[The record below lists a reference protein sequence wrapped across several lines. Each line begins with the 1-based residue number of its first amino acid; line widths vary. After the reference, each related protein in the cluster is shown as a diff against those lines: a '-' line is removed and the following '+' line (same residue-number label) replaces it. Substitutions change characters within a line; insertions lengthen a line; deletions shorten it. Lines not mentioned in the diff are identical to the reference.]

1 VVSKVFTSSVY
12 GIDGIRVE
20 VEVDLSHGLP
30 SFSVVGLPELSV
42 RESRERVRAAI
53 KNAGFDFPNDRIT
66 INLAPADVRK
76 DGSSFDLPLAVGM
89 LVVMGVIPQE
99 AVDGVLLTGEL
110 SLDGRIKGIRG
121 ALPMVLSAAKEGF
134 SRAIVP
140 TENGHESSVVKGVQ
154 VLGADHILDVVHYL
168 KGEQEL
174 RSFDSG
180 KKKELTAAAL
190 DDGLDFADIRG
201 QEQAK
206 RALEIAAA
214 GAHNILMIGPPGSGK
229 TMLARRLPT
238 ILPPLNYDEAIETT
252 KIHSIAG
259 LLNEEK
265 FLVSE
270 KPFRSPHHT
279 ISDAGLIGGGSF
291 PRPGEISLAHNG
303 VLFLD
308 ELPEFKRNI
317 LDSLRQPLEGGNV
330 VISRAAQA
338 VSFPARFM
346 LVAAMNPCP
355 CGYFGDTRRP
365 CICSGAQIHRYRT
378 RISGPLLD
386 RIDIQIGVPP
396 VTIRELTLD
405 ADGESSRMI
414 RDRVACARE
423 TQIHR
428 FAGKNFYA
436 NGQMAARSIKRY
448 CEINDNARQLLERA
462 VERFGLSA
470 RAYHRILK
478 VSRTIADLDATEN
491 IEEHHVAEAV
501 QYRVLDKR
509 LNA

>member
-1 VVSKVFTSSVY
+1 MVSKVFSSSIH

-20 VEVDLSHGLP
+20 VEVDIAHGLP
-30 SFSVVGLPELSV
+30 SFAIVGLPEPSV
-42 RESRERVRAAI
+42 KESRERVRAAI

-76 DGSSFDLPLAVGM
+76 EGSSFDLPIALGM
-89 LVVMGVIPQE
+89 LTAMGAIRPE
-99 AVDGVLLTGEL
+99 ALGNHLITGEL

-121 ALPMVLSAAKEGF
+121 VLPMALLAAKEGF
-134 SRAIVP
+134 GRIIVP
-140 TENGHESSVVKGVQ
+140 SENGREASVVKGID
-154 VLGADHILDVVHYL
+154 VLGAPHLLDIVHYL
-168 KGEQEL
+168 KGDGEL
-174 RSFDSG
+174 SQFRPEEETETRGVKD
-180 KKKELTAAAL
+180 E
-190 DDGLDFADIRG
+190 GLDFADIKG

-214 GAHNILMIGPPGSGK
+214 GAHNMLMIGPPGSGK
-229 TMLARRLPT
+229 TMLARRIPT
-238 ILPPLNYDEAIETT
+238 ILPPLNYPEALETT

-259 LLNEEK
+259 FLNEER

-270 KPFRSPHHT
+270 RPFRAPHHT

-308 ELPEFKRNI
+308 EFPEFKRNI
-317 LDSLRQPLEGGNV
+317 LDSLRQPLESGNV

-338 VSFPARFM
+338 VTFPARFM
-346 LVAAMNPCP
+346 LIAAMNPCP
-355 CGYFGDTRRP
+355 CGYYSDSRRP

-378 RISGPLLD
+378 KVSGPLLD

-396 VTIRELTLD
+396 VTMRELSLD
-405 ADGESSRMI
+405 TEEESSTII
-414 RDRVACARE
+414 RKRVIAGRAIQAE
-423 TQIHR
+423 R
-428 FAGKNFYA
+428 FAGKTFYA
-436 NGQMAARSIKRY
+436 NGQMAARLVKKY
-448 CEINDNARQLLERA
+448 CAVDVAARNLLEHA

-478 VSRTIADLDATEN
+478 VSRTIADLDGKTDIDES
-491 IEEHHVAEAV
+491 HVAEAV
-501 QYRVLDKR
+501 QYRALDKK
-509 LNA
+509 LSL